1 MELRRKPVCSRKVI
15 ENQELVVEKDKWKVY
30 SENRNRK
37 KREERR
43 KNRVKREKLK
53 KIQQDKNSLE
63 QTRNSRRTRFAQHC
77 QWNCWKQYKCIGEI
91 VAVWKIRYQI
101 H

>member
-53 KIQQDKNSLE
+53 KIRCREMAEL
-63 QTRNSRRTRFAQHC
+63 
-77 QWNCWKQYKCIGEI
+77 KQRKAELKKMQPPGYIKVG
-91 VAVWKIRYQI
+91 
-101 H
+101 